1 MIDLSR
7 FGIILVMVLAG
18 CSEGVGGWGGQ
29 ITETDGVVR
38 IQNPAAPLAGS
49 GEISA
54 DLLWSSAGPAEGD
67 YWEAPNW
74 VHAGDE
80 VVFVVDRQ
88 ASKIHRLSPEGAVL
102 SSFGEPGEGPGQ
114 YRRIIDAIPTGAGL
128 FVIDG
133 GNGRVEILGSGGE
146 ILASSL
152 LGQVV
157 FSIVPLGEDAV
168 AVSGILERDLEWQ
181 RIDAAAKLEEVFFPE
196 FIDPDTSEAAP
207 SRPGRWDGKRA
218 RLRYTSPQI
227 QVFSDTG
234 ALEKVVDVPL
244 PTEEATDQEIEGLV
258 AEMATVLAED
268 GLPSG
273 VIQQQADQLRSRPRA
288 KRRFRDLRF
297 DRTSGLAA
305 IWEQN
310 PEDFGSGNASLH
322 VLSTA
327 GIYLGVLEFHRAWS
341 AFDLKNDVLYALSRD
356 PETDLVTLEAFS
368 LSVAS
373 EVLERAD
380 RLAGGSGG

>member
-1 MIDLSR
+1 MVDLSR
-7 FGIILVMVLAG
+7 FGLILAMFLAG
-18 CSEGVGGWGGQ
+18 CTGGVEEWGGQ

-38 IQNPAAPLAGS
+38 VQNPSVPLAGP
-49 GEISA
+49 GEVSA
-54 DLLWSSAGPAEGD
+54 HLLWSSAGPTEGD

-80 VVFVVDRQ
+80 AVFVVDRQ

-114 YRRIIDAIPTGAGL
+114 YRRIIDAIPTEAGL

-157 FSIVPLGEDAV
+157 FLVVPLGEDAV
-168 AVSGILERDLEWQ
+168 GVSGILERDPKWQ
-181 RIDAAAKLEEVFFPE
+181 RIDAAAELEEVFFPE
-196 FIDPDTSEAAP
+196 LMDPDTSAVAP

-258 AEMATVLAED
+258 AEMAAVLAED

-288 KRRFRDLRF
+288 KLRFRDLRY

-322 VLSTA
+322 LLSTA
-327 GIYLGVLEFHRAWS
+327 GIYLGALEFHRAWS
-341 AFDLKNDVLYALSRD
+341 AFDLKNGVLYTLSRD
-356 PETDLVTLEAFS
+356 PDTDLVTLEAFS
-368 LSVAS
+368 LSVPG

-380 RLAGGSGG
+380 RLAEASRG